1 MGKTSG
7 YDKHRKGTL
16 ERNVTMNVEKKKY
29 LYAAGALVASAGAA
43 ILGAWASTKFLVRVA
58 VDREV
63 PHGVEKAGNLLSR
76 TEKNDVFL
84 GELEDAARRLAAK
97 ENETVAI
104 TARDGVTLVG
114 HFIPC
119 ERPKRIIVA
128 MHGWRSSWA
137 KDFGTMADFWER
149 NGCSVLYAEQR
160 GQNNSGGDYMSFGLS
175 ERYDVLEWVNWVNN
189 RCGTELPIYLA
200 GVSMGATTVLMAA
213 GLDLPENVH
222 GIAGD
227 CGFTS
232 PQAIWKHVASKNL
245 HLAYGVRS
253 IMADTLFRQRLQMDT
268 DDYSTVEALRNTKAP
283 VLLIHGTEDHF
294 VPVEM
299 TYENYLACAGPRL
312 LFIVPGANLGKSY
325 FTEPKGEEKGVEEFW
340 K

>member
-1 MGKTSG
+1 M
-7 YDKHRKGTL
+7 
-16 ERNVTMNVEKKKY
+16 TMDEKKV
-29 LYAAGALVASAGAA
+29 LRAAGLLAASAGAA
-43 ILGAWASTKFLVRVA
+43 SLGTWLTTRFLVKVA
-58 VDREV
+58 VDRV
-63 PHGVEKAGNLLSR
+63 LPHGVEKAGDLL
-76 TEKNDVFL
+76 THIEKNDAFL
-84 GELEDAARRLAAK
+84 RELEEGARRL
-97 ENETVAI
+97 EGRESEPVTV

-119 ERPKRIIVA
+119 ERPRRTIVA
-128 MHGWRSSWA
+128 MHGWRSSWT
-137 KDFGTMADFWER
+137 KDFGTMAEFWEK
-149 NGCSVLYAEQR
+149 NGCNVLYAEQR

-175 ERYDVLEWVNWVNN
+175 ERYDVQEWVNWVNR
-189 RCGTELPIYLA
+189 RCGTALPIYLA

-245 HLAYGVRS
+245 HLSYGVRS
-253 IMADTLFRQRLQMDT
+253 IMADTLFRHRLQMDT
-268 DDYSTVEALRNTKAP
+268 DDYSTPEALKSSRIP

-299 TYENYLACAGPRL
+299 TYENYLACAGPRR
-312 LFIVPGANLGKSY
+312 LFIVPGADHGMSY
-325 FTEPKGEEKGVEEFW
+325 FTDPQGYEKVVREFW
-340 K
+340 REFD

>member
-1 MGKTSG
+1 MPIVMGKTSG

-299 TYENYLACAGPRL
+299 TYENYLACAGPRR
-312 LFIVPGANLGKSY
+312 LFIVPAP
-325 FTEPKGEEKGVEEFW
+325 TTA
-340 K
+340 